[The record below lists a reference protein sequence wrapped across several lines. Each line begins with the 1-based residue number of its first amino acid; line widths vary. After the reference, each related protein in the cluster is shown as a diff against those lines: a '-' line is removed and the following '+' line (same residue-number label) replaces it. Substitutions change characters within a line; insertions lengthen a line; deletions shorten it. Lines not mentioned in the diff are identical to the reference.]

1 MPTPLTT
8 VPSLDEIAAD
18 PSRAERLPTEA
29 ARQLLARCMIVQN
42 ALLIPALGAPTPQLT
57 AKPPHRETD
66 RLMLTPKQAA
76 DRFNIPKRWL
86 LAHADR
92 IPGIARLSRKTIRF
106 DEEALDRWLA
116 HRRRPIT
123 PVSGRREIQS

>member
-1 MPTPLTT
+1 MPMTLTT

-29 ARQLLARCMIVQN
+29 ARKLLARCVIVQN
-42 ALLIPALGAPTPQLT
+42 ALLIQALGAPAPEFT
-57 AKPPHRETD
+57 AKPPQRETD
-66 RLMLTPKQAA
+66 RPMLTPKQAA
-76 DRFNIPKRWL
+76 NRFNIPKRWL
-86 LAHADR
+86 LAHADQ
-92 IPGIARLSRKTIRF
+92 IPGIARLSRKMIRF

-123 PVSGRREIQS
+123 PVIGRRETQS